1 MQDSTK
7 LPPMQPNQEIPTTP
21 PTQINTNSKPNKKQ
35 NTNPRPP
42 KFLRYLF
49 KLTPALGQQNN
60 LIVECLPGSRF
71 EAELKNVGDGL
82 FGAGHLAGQPHLL
95 LHIQQLLYR
104 RLQIPSAFLRIFKES
119 QKKTKASESTAIGIA
134 RLKFRSWGKRL
145 PLNSFWNSIETLA
158 QRKRVRERERESVSE
173 LKKAK
178 ARWFKELER
187 RFGF

>member
-1 MQDSTK
+1 MGSKIQHESLSRINQVHSSSTHFETQAPYFFTKYTVSNNSQERETQKTIKTPKNPKSNMQDSTK
-7 LPPMQPNQEIPTTP
+7 LPPMQPNQEMPTTP

-82 FGAGHLAGQPHLL
+82 FGAGHLASQPHLL

-104 RLQIPSAFLRIFKES
+104 RL
-119 QKKTKASESTAIGIA
+119 
-134 RLKFRSWGKRL
+134 
-145 PLNSFWNSIETLA
+145 
-158 QRKRVRERERESVSE
+158 
-173 LKKAK
+173 
-178 ARWFKELER
+178 
-187 RFGF
+187 